1 MKKNAWLIP
10 FALVCSLFFLWGLA
24 NSLNGSLVKQFQT
37 ALDLSRAQAGIVD
50 TAFYL
55 GYFVF
60 ALPAGYFMRRF
71 GYKRAILFGL
81 LLYAAGAFLFYPAAG
96 VRQFGIFLLA
106 LFTIASGLAFLETA
120 ANLYATVLGDREG
133 AAWRV
138 NFAQIFNGMSI
149 IIGPLIGSLLIF
161 SSAENFTREQL
172 VAMPHD
178 QAESIRIAQA
188 LAVRTPYMLIGLL
201 VGAVALLFWLTPM
214 PERVH
219 ADTVPDVGTDR
230 ASLRDLLGR
239 PRLMTGVLA
248 QALNVGAQAT
258 LWSYFVDLKELFSPD
273 VHVTAVEWLYPF
285 EGKSARQIAGFH
297 ASFAMILFLL
307 GRLVGSLLM
316 RRIRAASV
324 LVLFSAGAVVL
335 ALLAWYL
342 GGGVAAVAAV
352 MGIYFCQSIMFPT
365 IFALATEGLSA
376 KEGKLASSL
385 VIMAIVGGAILP
397 PLAGWLSHAEFRH
410 MLLVPALC
418 FVFVAYY
425 GRSGARQSAL

>member
-1 MKKNAWLIP
+1 MKKNDWLIP

-37 ALDLSRAQAGIVD
+37 ALDLSRAQAGVVD

-71 GYKRAILFGL
+71 GYKRAILLGL
-81 LLYAAGAFLFYPAAG
+81 ALYAAGAFLFYPAAG
-96 VRQFGIFLLA
+96 LRQFGVFLLA
-106 LFTIASGLAFLETA
+106 LFAIASGLAFLETA
-120 ANLYATVLGDREG
+120 ANLYATVLGDKEG

-149 IIGPLIGSLLIF
+149 IIGPLVGSLLIF
-161 SSAENFTREQL
+161 SSAASYTREQL
-172 VAMPHD
+172 AAMPYD
-178 QAESIRIAQA
+178 RAEAIRAAEA
-188 LAVRTPYMLIGLL
+188 LAVRTPYLLIGLL
-201 VGAVALLFWLTPM
+201 VAAVALLFWITPM
-214 PERVH
+214 PERVDSED
-219 ADTVPDVGTDR
+219 AAQSAGK

-239 PRLMTGVLA
+239 PRLMVGVLA

-273 VHVTAVEWLYPF
+273 THVAAVSWLYPF

-297 ASFAMILFLL
+297 ASFAMVLFLL

-316 RRIRAASV
+316 RRMRAA
-324 LVLFSAGAVVL
+324 LVL
-335 ALLAWYL
+335 ALFSVAATALAMLAWSL

-365 IFALATEGLSA
+365 IFALATEGLTPEKVSWPPDW
-376 KEGKLASSL
+376 SSW
-385 VIMAIVGGAILP
+385 
-397 PLAGWLSHAEFRH
+397 PLSEAPSCRL
-410 MLLVPALC
+410 
-418 FVFVAYY
+418 
-425 GRSGARQSAL
+425 